1 MALHVALNHQ
11 THYRYDRRV
20 QMGPHVIRLRPA
32 PHSRTP
38 ILSYALK
45 IEPTGYFLNWQQDP
59 HGNYLAR
66 IIYPEKV
73 QEFHVEVDLVADMV
87 IYNPFDFFLEP
98 DAETLPFNYDPL
110 VKDDLLPYLATEPPG
125 PRLQEWLRQFTAP
138 HDDPTVPFLM
148 GLNQQL
154 KSQIDYVVRM
164 EPGVQT
170 PDETLQLGR
179 GSCRDTGW
187 LLVQILRHLGI
198 ASRFVS
204 GYLIQLVADVPSLD
218 GPSGTDRDFT
228 DLHAWVEAYLPGAGW
243 VGLDATSGL
252 MAGEGHIPL
261 ACTPHP
267 LTAAPISGAMEI
279 CETTFSH
286 EMSVT
291 RIVETP
297 RVTKPYT
304 EEQWQTIDQFG
315 QRLDQELASNDVRLT
330 IGGEPTFI
338 SIDHPDAPEWNTEAV
353 GDTKRPLAANLIKRL
368 RERFAPGGLL
378 HFGQGKWYPGEP
390 LPRWAF
396 SLYWRQD
403 GKPIW
408 QEDQLFAKENQTS
421 NISADDANH
430 FIQGIAKRVEVGTK
444 TIQPVYEDPWHF
456 IGQERKL
463 PENLEPATN
472 NLDDPMARARL
483 AKVYERGL
491 GKPAGYVLPLQR
503 WNAKDGPRRWIT
515 AAWTTRSQ
523 HLFLVPGDSPIGFR
537 LPLPSLPVIDPK
549 DYPYI
554 IPTDPFDIR
563 GPLPDPI
570 QVSSLQEH
578 RLPKLRGEG
587 GQHEPAQVVMGQQS
601 GIGAGGVVRASLTVE
616 PRNGHLCV
624 FMPPLE
630 SAEDYL
636 DLVAVIKDTAAEL
649 HQPIHL
655 EGYTPPYDPRLNVL
669 KITPDPGV
677 LEVNIHPA
685 KNWADMVAI
694 TTAIYEE
701 ARLCRLGTEKFM
713 LDGRHTG
720 TGGGNHVV
728 MGGNTPADSPFLRR
742 PDLLRSMIAYW
753 QRHPSLSYV
762 FSGLFIG
769 PTSQAPRIDE
779 ARHDSL
785 YELEL
790 GFAQVPAPNVG
801 APPPPW
807 LVDRIFRNL
816 LIDVTGNTHR
826 TEICIDKLYSPD
838 GPTGRLG
845 LVEFRAFEMP
855 PHERMSLAQQVLLL
869 ALVARFWKTPDQGNL
884 VRWGT
889 QLHDRFM
896 LPHFLSQDLHEVI
909 QEMNRAGYELQND
922 WFAPHLEFRF
932 PLFGSINYGSLV
944 MEVRQA
950 LEPWHVMGEQGA
962 PGGTVRYVDSSVE
975 RLQIKLSGLT
985 ENRYIIACN
994 GKRVPMIPTGRQGE
1008 AVGGVRYRAWQP
1020 PNCLHPKIGID
1031 APLTFDIY
1039 DQWAGRAVAG
1049 CTYHV
1054 AHPGGRNFEHF
1065 PVNAYEAESRRLAR
1079 FHSFGHTAGPYAE
1092 PPDTSRPE
1100 FPCTLDLRWPA

>member
-11 THYRYDRRV
+11 THYRYDRLV
-20 QMGPHVIRLRPA
+20 QMDPQVIRLRPA

-45 IEPTGYFLNWQQDP
+45 IEPKGYFLNWQQDP

-66 IIYPEKV
+66 IVYPEKIS
-73 QEFHVEVDLVADMV
+73 EFHIEVDLVADMV
-87 IYNPFDFFLEP
+87 VYNPFDFFLEP
-98 DAETLPFNYDPL
+98 DAETLPFEYEPHL
-110 VKDDLLPYLATEPPG
+110 KQDLLPYLAKEAPG
-125 PRLQEWLRQFTAP
+125 PRLQEWLQNFTAP
-138 HDDPTVPFLM
+138 RDDATVPFLM
-148 GLNQQL
+148 NLNQQL
-154 KSQIDYVVRM
+154 QSQIAYVVRM

-170 PDETLQLGR
+170 PDETLELGQ

-204 GYLIQLVADVPSLD
+204 GYLIQLVADMRSLD
-218 GPSGTDRDFT
+218 GPSGTERDFT

-243 VGLDATSGL
+243 VGLDPTSGL
-252 MAGEGHIPL
+252 LAGEGHIPL

-267 LTAAPISGAMEI
+267 MTAAPISGSMER
-279 CETTFSH
+279 CKTDFSH
-286 EMSVT
+286 DMSVT

-304 EEQWQTIDQFG
+304 DEQWRAIDQFG
-315 QRLDQELASNDVRLT
+315 QRLDKELAANDVRVT
-330 IGGEPTFI
+330 IGGEPTFV
-338 SIDHPDAPEWNTEAV
+338 SIDHPNAPEWNTEAV
-353 GDTKRPLAANLIKRL
+353 GPTKHPLAISLIKRL
-368 RERFAPGGLL
+368 RQRFAPGALL
-378 HFGQGKWYPGEP
+378 HFGQGKWYPGEQ
-390 LPRWAF
+390 LPRWAL
-396 SLYWRQD
+396 SLYWRQE
-403 GKPIW
+403 GTPIW
-408 QEDQLFAKENQTS
+408 QNEHLIPEETTTS
-421 NISADDANH
+421 NTSHEDAQT
-430 FIQGIAKRVEVGTK
+430 FIQGIAKRVEVGFE
-444 TIQPVYEDPWHF
+444 TIYQVYEDPWHF

-463 PENLEPATN
+463 PEKLDPATN

-483 AKVYERGL
+483 AKAFERGL
-491 GKPAGYVLPLQR
+491 GTPAGYVLPLQR
-503 WNAKDGPRRWIT
+503 WNARDGKRRWMSEH
-515 AAWTTRSQ
+515 WGTRTK

-537 LPLPSLPVIDPK
+537 LPLPSLPVLAPG

-554 IPTDPFDIR
+554 IPTDPFEER
-563 GPLPDPI
+563 GPLPEPDPMR
-570 QVSSLQEH
+570 Q
-578 RLPKLRGEG
+578 PFLRGQM
-587 GQHEPAQVVMGQQS
+587 GQERQPDNPQVVMSQVTGS
-601 GIGAGGVVRASLTVE
+601 GTARAVRAALTVE
-616 PRNGHLCV
+616 SRNGHLWV
-624 FMPPLE
+624 FMPPVE
-630 SAEDYL
+630 SIEDYL
-636 DLVAVIKDTAAEL
+636 DLVATIEDTAAEL
-649 HQPIHL
+649 NQPIHL
-655 EGYTPPYDPRLNVL
+655 EGYTPPHDPRLNVL
-669 KITPDPGV
+669 RVTPDPGV

-685 KNWADMVAI
+685 KNWSDMVAI
-694 TTAIYEE
+694 TTGIYEE

-728 MGGNTPADSPFLRR
+728 VGGKTPADSPFLRR
-742 PDLLRSMIAYW
+742 PDLLRSLIAFW
-753 QRHPSLSYV
+753 QRHPSLSYI

-790 GFAQVPAPNVG
+790 GFTQVPVPNAG
-801 APPPPW
+801 HPPPPW

-869 ALVARFWKTPDQGNL
+869 GLIARFWKTPDPGTL

-896 LPHFLSQDLHEVI
+896 LPHFLAQDLQEVI
-909 QEMNRAGYELQND
+909 EDMNRVGYELQAD
-922 WFAPHLEFRF
+922 WFAPHMEFRF
-932 PLFGSINYGSLV
+932 PRYGAINHGSLV
-944 MEVRQA
+944 MEIRQA

-962 PGGTVRYVDSSVE
+962 VGGTVRYVDSSVE
-975 RLQIKLSGLT
+975 RLQVKLTGLT
-985 ENRYIIACN
+985 ENRHVIACN
-994 GKRVPMIPTGRQGE
+994 GKRVPMVPTGRQGE
-1008 AVGGVRYRAWQP
+1008 AVGGVRYRAWKP
-1020 PNCLHPKIGID
+1020 SNSLHPNIGID

-1039 DQWAGRAVAG
+1039 DRWTGRAVAG

-1054 AHPGGRNFEHF
+1054 AHQGGRNFEQF

-1079 FHSFGHTAGPYAE
+1079 FYPFGHTAGPYAE
-1092 PPDTSRPE
+1092 PTDTSPPE

>member
-11 THYRYDRRV
+11 THYRYDRRI

-45 IEPTGYFLNWQQDP
+45 IEPKGYFLNWQQDP

-66 IIYPEKV
+66 IVFPEKV

-98 DAETLPFNYDPL
+98 EAETLPFAYDPL
-110 VKDDLLPYLATEPPG
+110 VKRDLLPYLDFETPG
-125 PRLQEWLRQFTAP
+125 PRLRAWLNGFKPPQN
-138 HDDPTVPFLM
+138 DPSIPFLM
-148 GLNQQL
+148 DLNGQL
-154 KSQIDYVVRM
+154 QRQIEYVVRM
-164 EPGVQT
+164 EPGVHT
-170 PDETLQLGR
+170 PEETLELGR

-187 LLVQILRHLGI
+187 LLVQILRNLGI

-204 GYLIQLVADVPSLD
+204 GYLIQLVADVKSLD
-218 GPSGTDRDFT
+218 GPSGTNRDFT

-243 VGLDATSGL
+243 VGFDPTSGL
-252 MAGEGHIPL
+252 LAGEGHIPL

-267 LTAAPISGAMEI
+267 LTAAPISGVIEQ
-279 CETTFSH
+279 CETEFSH
-286 EMSVT
+286 AMSVT

-304 EEQWQTIDQFG
+304 EEQWQAIDQFG
-315 QRLDQELASNDVRLT
+315 HRLDKELAANDVRVT

-338 SIDHPDAPEWNTEAV
+338 SIDYPDAPEWNTEAV
-353 GDTKRPLAANLIKRL
+353 GPNKRRLAARLIKRL
-368 RERFAPGGLL
+368 RDRFAPGALL
-378 HFGQGKWYPGEP
+378 HFGQGKWYPGEQ

-396 SLYWRQD
+396 GLYWREE

-408 QEDQLFAKENQTS
+408 HDDHLIPDETITADASHEDAQQ
-421 NISADDANH
+421 
-430 FIQGIAKRVEVGTK
+430 FIEGIARRVGVGVE
-444 TIQPVYEDPWHF
+444 TIYRVYEDPWHF
-456 IGQERKL
+456 IEQERKL
-463 PENLEPATN
+463 PEQLDPATN
-472 NLDDPMARARL
+472 NLDDPMARDRL
-483 AKVYERGL
+483 AKAFEKGL
-491 GKPAGYVLPLQR
+491 GSPAGYVLPLQR
-503 WNAKDGPRRWIT
+503 WNARDGHRRWMSEP
-515 AAWTTRSQ
+515 WSTRTK

-537 LPLPSLPVIDPK
+537 LPLPSLPVLAPGE
-549 DYPYI
+549 YPYI
-554 IPTDPFDIR
+554 IPTDPFEER
-563 GPLPDPI
+563 GPLPEPDP
-570 QVSSLQEH
+570 SLQ
-578 RLPKLRGEG
+578 PFLRGTAG
-587 GQHEPAQVVMGQQS
+587 RDHQANQPQLVRGQVTGS
-601 GIGAGGVVRASLTVE
+601 GTKRAVRAALSVE
-616 PRNGHLCV
+616 SRDGHLWV
-624 FMPPLE
+624 FMPPVE
-630 SAEDYL
+630 SVEDYL
-636 DLVAVIKDTAAEL
+636 DLVAAIQDTAAEL
-649 HQPIHL
+649 KQPIHL
-655 EGYTPPYDPRLNVL
+655 EGYTPPYDPRINVL
-669 KITPDPGV
+669 KVTPDPGV

-685 KNWADMVAI
+685 TNWTDMVAI
-694 TTAIYEE
+694 TTGIYEE

-720 TGGGNHVV
+720 TGGGNHMVV
-728 MGGNTPADSPFLRR
+728 GGKTPADSPFLRR
-742 PDLLRSMIAYW
+742 PDLLRSLIAYW

-790 GFAQVPAPNVG
+790 GFSQVPVPN
-801 APPPPW
+801 ADHPPLPW

-816 LIDVTGNTHR
+816 LIDVSGNTHR

-869 ALVARFWKTPDQGNL
+869 AFIARFWNTPDSGTL

-896 LPHFLSQDLHEVI
+896 LPHFLKQDLHDVI
-909 QEMNRAGYELQND
+909 QDMNRAGYEIKEE

-932 PLFGSINYGSLV
+932 PLYGSVGHESVV

-950 LEPWHVMGEQGA
+950 LEPWHVMGEEGA

-985 ENRYIIACN
+985 DTRYVVACN
-994 GKRVPMIPTGRQGE
+994 GKRVPLIPTGRQGE

-1020 PNCLHPKIGID
+1020 PNSLHPHIGVD

-1039 DQWAGRAVAG
+1039 DRWAQRAVAG

-1054 AHPGGRNFEHF
+1054 AHQGGRNFDQF

-1079 FHSFGHTAGPYAE
+1079 FIPFGHTAGMYVE
-1092 PPDTSRPE
+1092 PADTSRPE
-1100 FPCTLDLRWPA
+1100 FPCTLDLRWPV

>member
-1 MALHVALNHQ
+1 MALHIALNHQ
-11 THYRYDRRV
+11 THYRYDRLV
-20 QMGPHVIRLRPA
+20 HMGPHVIRLRPA

-38 ILSYALK
+38 LLSYALQIDPK
-45 IEPTGYFLNWQQDP
+45 GYFLNWQQDP

-66 IIYPEKV
+66 IVYSEKV
-73 QEFHVEVDLVADMV
+73 REFHVIVDLVADMV
-87 IYNPFDFFLEP
+87 VYNPFDFFLEP
-98 DAETLPFNYDPL
+98 DAETLPFDYDPL
-110 VKDDLLPYLATEPPG
+110 LKHDLLPYLLKETPG
-125 PRLQEWLRQFTAP
+125 PRLQEWLNRFQRP
-138 HDDPTVPFLM
+138 QDDPTVPFLM
-148 GLNQQL
+148 NLNQQL
-154 KSQIDYVVRM
+154 QAQIAYVVRM
-164 EPGVQT
+164 DPGVQT
-170 PDETLQLGR
+170 PDETLELGR

-204 GYLIQLVADVPSLD
+204 GYLIQLVADMKSLD
-218 GPSGTDRDFT
+218 GPSGAERDFT

-243 VGLDATSGL
+243 VGLDPTSGL
-252 MAGEGHIPL
+252 LAGEGHIPL

-267 LTAAPISGAMEI
+267 MTAAPISGSMDF
-279 CETTFSH
+279 CETAFSH
-286 EMSVT
+286 DMSVT
-291 RIVETP
+291 RIFETP

-304 EEQWQTIDQFG
+304 EEQWLAIDQFG
-315 QRLDQELASNDVRLT
+315 QRLDKEMAANDVRVT
-330 IGGEPTFI
+330 IGGEPTFV
-338 SIDHPDAPEWNTEAV
+338 SIDYPDAPEWNTEAV
-353 GDTKRPLAANLIKRL
+353 GSTKRPLAANLIKRL

-396 SLYWRQD
+396 ALYWRED

-408 QEDQLFAKENQTS
+408 PQDNLIAEENPTS
-421 NISADDANH
+421 EASPDDAKQ
-430 FIQGIAKRVEVGTK
+430 FIQEIARRVEVGTQ
-444 TIQPVYEDPWHF
+444 TIHPVYEDPWHF
-456 IGQERKL
+456 LGEERKL
-463 PENLEPATN
+463 PENLDPATN
-472 NLDDPMARARL
+472 NLEDPMARARL
-483 AKVYERGL
+483 ANVFEQGL

-503 WNAKDGPRRWIT
+503 WNAKDGKRRWVT
-515 AAWTTRSQ
+515 ASWSTRRQ

-537 LPLPSLPVIDPK
+537 LPLPSLPVIAPK

-554 IPTDPFDIR
+554 IPTDPFDER
-563 GPLPDPI
+563 GALPDPELI
-570 QVSSLQEH
+570 RQPLLQGTTGQEGQQENPQIQMIMGQVSGVG
-578 RLPKLRGEG
+578 PG
-587 GQHEPAQVVMGQQS
+587 GA
-601 GIGAGGVVRASLTVE
+601 VRASLSVE

-636 DLVAVIKDTAAEL
+636 DLVATIKDTAAAL
-649 HQPIHL
+649 NQPIHL
-655 EGYTPPYDPRLNVL
+655 EGYTPPFDPRLNVL

-685 KNWADMVAI
+685 RNWSDMVAI
-694 TTAIYEE
+694 TTGIYEE
-701 ARLCRLGTEKFM
+701 ARACRLGTEKFM

-728 MGGNTPADSPFLRR
+728 IGGKTPADSPFFRR
-742 PDLLRSMIAYW
+742 PDLLRSLIAYW

-790 GFAQVPAPNVG
+790 GFIQVPVPGTG
-801 APPPPW
+801 APPLPW

-869 ALVARFWKTPDQGNL
+869 ALLARFWKSPDPGTL

-896 LPHFLSQDLHEVI
+896 LPHFLTQDLHEVLHD
-909 QEMNRAGYELQND
+909 MNGAGYDLKED

-932 PLFGSINYGSLV
+932 PLYGSINHGSLIL
-944 MEVRQA
+944 EVRQA

-975 RLQIKLSGLT
+975 RLQVKLSGLT
-985 ENRYIIACN
+985 ENRHVIACN
-994 GKRVPMIPTGRQGE
+994 GKHVPMVPTGREGE

-1020 PNCLHPKIGID
+1020 PNCLHPKIGVD

-1039 DQWAGRAVAG
+1039 DKWAGRAVAG

-1054 AHPGGRNFEHF
+1054 AHQGGRNFDQF

-1079 FHSFGHTAGPYAE
+1079 FYPFGHTAGPYAE
-1092 PPDTSRPE
+1092 PKDTSRSE

>member
-11 THYRYDRRV
+11 THYRYDRLV

-45 IEPTGYFLNWQQDP
+45 IEPKGYFLNWQQDP
-59 HGNYLAR
+59 HSNYLAR
-66 IIYPEKV
+66 IVFPEKV
-73 QEFHVEVDLVADMV
+73 TDFHVEIDLVADMV

-98 DAETLPFNYDPL
+98 KAETLPFEYDPV
-110 VKDDLLPYLATEPPG
+110 VKQDLLPYLDFEPAG
-125 PRLQEWLRQFTAP
+125 PRLQTWLDNFKAP
-138 HDDPTVPFLM
+138 QHDPTIPFLM
-148 GLNQQL
+148 DLNGQL
-154 KSQIDYVVRM
+154 QRQIEYVVRM
-164 EPGVQT
+164 EPGVHT
-170 PDETLQLGR
+170 PEETLELGR

-187 LLVQILRHLGI
+187 LLVQIFRHLGI

-204 GYLIQLVADVPSLD
+204 GYLIQLVADVKSLD

-243 VGLDATSGL
+243 VGFDPTSGL
-252 MAGEGHIPL
+252 LAGEGHIPL

-267 LTAAPISGAMEI
+267 LTAAPISGAMNI
-279 CETTFSH
+279 CETEFSH
-286 EMSVT
+286 AMSVT
-291 RIVETP
+291 RILETP

-304 EEQWQTIDQFG
+304 EEQWQSIDQFG
-315 QRLDQELASNDVRLT
+315 QRLDTELTAHDVRVT

-338 SIDHPDAPEWNTEAV
+338 SIDHPDSPEWNTEAV
-353 GDTKRPLAANLIKRL
+353 GPTKQQLAAKLIKRL
-368 RERFAPGGLL
+368 RDRFAPGALL
-378 HFGQGKWYPGEP
+378 HFGQGKWYPGEQ

-396 SLYWRQD
+396 GIYWREVGQ
-403 GKPIW
+403 PIW
-408 QEDQLFAKENQTS
+408 QHDHLIPEDVPTVKATHENAQQFIEG
-421 NISADDANH
+421 ISRRMD
-430 FIQGIAKRVEVGTK
+430 VGNE
-444 TIQPVYEDPWHF
+444 TIYRVYEDPWHF

-463 PENLEPATN
+463 PEQLDPATN

-483 AKVYERGL
+483 ANAFEKGL
-491 GKPAGYVLPLQR
+491 GTPAGYVLPLQR
-503 WNAKDGPRRWIT
+503 WNARDGQRRWMSEP
-515 AAWTTRSQ
+515 WSTRTK
-523 HLFLVPGDSPIGFR
+523 HLFLVPGDSPVGFR
-537 LPLPSLPVIDPK
+537 LPLPSLPVLAPG

-554 IPTDPFDIR
+554 IPTDPFEAR
-563 GPLPDPI
+563 GPLPDPDPSRQPFLRRQAGQDHQGDQSQRI
-570 QVSSLQEH
+570 HGQVT
-578 RLPKLRGEG
+578 G
-587 GQHEPAQVVMGQQS
+587 S
-601 GIGAGGVVRASLTVE
+601 GTKQAVRAALAVE
-616 PRNGHLCV
+616 SRNGHLWV
-624 FMPPLE
+624 FMPPVE
-630 SAEDYL
+630 SVEDYL
-636 DLVAVIKDTAAEL
+636 DLVAAIQDTAAEL
-649 HQPIHL
+649 NQPIHM
-655 EGYTPPYDPRLNVL
+655 EGYTPPYDPRINVL

-685 KNWADMVAI
+685 SNWTDMVSI
-694 TTAIYEE
+694 TTGIYEE
-701 ARLCRLGTEKFM
+701 ARACRLGTEKFM

-720 TGGGNHVV
+720 TGGGNHMVV
-728 MGGNTPADSPFLRR
+728 GGKTPADSPFLRR
-742 PDLLRSMIAYW
+742 PDLLRSLVAYW

-790 GFAQVPAPNVG
+790 GFSQVPAPN
-801 APPPPW
+801 ADNPPPPW

-816 LIDVTGNTHR
+816 LIDVSGNTHR

-869 ALVARFWKTPDQGNL
+869 AFIARFWKTPDSGTL

-896 LPHFLSQDLHEVI
+896 LPHFLEQDLHEVI
-909 QEMNRAGYELQND
+909 QDMNQSGYAIHKE

-932 PLFGSINYGSLV
+932 PLFGSITHNSLV

-950 LEPWHVMGEQGA
+950 LEPWHVMGEEGA

-985 ENRYIIACN
+985 DSRYMVACN
-994 GKRVPMIPTGRQGE
+994 GKRVPLIPTGRQGE

-1020 PNCLHPKIGID
+1020 HNSLHPHIGVD
-1031 APLTFDIY
+1031 APLTFDIF
-1039 DQWAGRAVAG
+1039 DRWTERAVAG

-1054 AHPGGRNFEHF
+1054 AHHGGRNFEQF

-1079 FHSFGHTAGPYAE
+1079 FTPFGHTAGPYIE
-1092 PPDTSRPE
+1092 PADASRPE
-1100 FPCTLDLRWPA
+1100 FPYTLDLRWPV